1 VQQRSSDFYV
11 TLYINCQFLPQRG
24 HIIKTKQLK
33 MYKETIAVHCIIR
46 RTDTV
51 EQSPFSASKEIPEF
65 YDNGKFVA
73 AFTSTNQLSL
83 CYAR

>member
-1 VQQRSSDFYV
+1 
-11 TLYINCQFLPQRG
+11 
-24 HIIKTKQLK
+24 

-65 YDNGKFVA
+65 YDNGRFVA

-83 CYAR
+83 CYARSIQYLPSHPTSWKPIQYHPPIYI